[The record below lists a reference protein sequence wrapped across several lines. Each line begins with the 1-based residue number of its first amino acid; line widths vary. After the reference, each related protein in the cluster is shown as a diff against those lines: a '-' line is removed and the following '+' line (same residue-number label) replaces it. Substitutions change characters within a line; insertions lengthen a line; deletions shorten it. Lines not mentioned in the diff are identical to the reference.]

1 MITLDINSNLQYE
14 VVMWKHCILKN
25 KNTQK
30 YFRNEK
36 KTRLLDTK
44 NCYNKTVLS
53 VHCFFQNT
61 KTWPDCI
68 KIKIWHTKRALQ
80 SKTWRFILVKE
91 GLQQVSKYK
100 HNIFYLLLQI
110 TLTHSNYIE
119 IYNLFFLIYN
129 LYPNLLS
136 LSKHNQKRKLM
147 RILFTL
153 LRNVLLEMQ
162 SKI

>member
-1 MITLDINSNLQYE
+1 MKLWCESIAFSKI
-14 VVMWKHCILKN
+14 KILKN
-25 KNTQK
+25 ILEMK
-30 YFRNEK
+30 K

-44 NCYNKTVLS
+44 NCDNKTLLS

-91 GLQQVSKYK
+91 ELQQVSKYK

-119 IYNLFFLIYN
+119 IYLFFLIYN

-136 LSKHNQKRKLM
+136 LSKHNQKWNLWE
-147 RILFTL
+147 FY
-153 LRNVLLEMQ
+153 LRF
-162 SKI
+162 